1 MYKIVF
7 PFLFLFFCSLLH
19 AETLK
24 GSRPNII
31 LIITDDQGY
40 GPVGAH
46 GHPWIKTLIWIDFT
60 QRVQGLRG
68 F

>member
-40 GPVGAH
+40 VPVGAH
-46 GHPWIKTLIWIDFT
+46 GHPWI
-60 QRVQGLRG
+60 
-68 F
+68 